1 MEKHSHNAGKM
12 NARTRRHQGGLVSL
26 CLIAVLILVLGT
38 GLFGQRS
45 DDAHP
50 DSENSQF
57 TNLSEAVAEVS
68 YAQEEAACYEVASD
82 AEYGEY
88 EKGKVL
94 VLVDETTG
102 IDAVNAALA
111 QIDIAKTKTVSD
123 QDRSAGFIQVEIDDQ
138 ASMGQALEAF
148 NDAGLQAQPNYVYH
162 PLEGEGSTTTET
174 SLERDPAAIETAS
187 AVMPNDP
194 GSSDQW
200 ALESLD
206 IYKAWGIA
214 KSKEDVSA
222 SPKVSVAVV
231 DTGCLVAHED
241 LVGNII
247 PAAAYN
253 SETKMVGI
261 DNVQDSIG
269 HGSHVAGIVS
279 ARANNGIGVAGT
291 SYNAGLVIIKA
302 SKGETKDFDT
312 LTLSE
317 AYDWLL
323 RTENGQA
330 KTNAQLYN
338 VRVVNMS
345 VGGKGTLAKDHMLYQ
360 RIADAKDAGILTVC
374 AAGNAMAGATPPYEC
389 IPGDCEDSLT
399 VINLAHDE
407 ANGTSANDSSGSYMV
422 YRYSSSNYNTADG
435 ENARAKN
442 ISAPGTGIYST
453 GYREDTPYRYDTGT
467 SMASPAVAGV
477 AALLF
482 AYDPT
487 LSATDVRSVLEQTAT
502 DLEEPG
508 WDSTTGYGEA
518 DAYKALQ
525 VLSARIET
533 QSIASGASLPV
544 KLVAADGAELDPAE
558 WTWSSS
564 NPRVIAVDS
573 DTGTITAKA
582 SGFANITATY
592 KGISATLIAQNV
604 NVTSIDLSST
614 EVEDISGVAYT
625 GSPIEPKPRI
635 LFEGSLLYEG
645 IDYQLEYENN
655 VGVGVASMKIV
666 PAENGRV
673 IGAKTIEFMIEPAD
687 IATLQASIPDQIYTG
702 DPVSPETID
711 IRDAQGNVL
720 AVDQDF
726 TVSYANNVDHG
737 VGTAK
742 ALLTGIGNYQ
752 GVLEVPFT
760 IVGTPLSPMKTT
772 IENVRDFTYN
782 GQVHA
787 QNDLIVRF
795 DGVTLTRGV
804 DYDLYYR
811 YKDSGVRVDP
821 VEVGIYEVVIVGI
834 GAYSGEIAREFPIYE
849 RSDGGANTP
858 GGDTGGAIGP
868 NTPPS
873 TGGSTD
879 TGASSG
885 SSGDQSNSGSGSTG
899 EGSSS
904 VTDVPDASGATAVT
918 AQQLPAASSVNG
930 AWKKSKGKWWFRYD
944 AASKQAQQS
953 TLDYP
958 ASTWVTI
965 KGKYYH
971 FNGAG
976 WMHTGWQYLDEKWY
990 YFGSD
995 GALKIGWQKIKGKWY
1010 YLASDG
1016 VMQTGKKIIGNDRY
1030 LLNGSGAMKTGWSL
1044 ESLGW
1049 FYYKSSGAQAA
1060 GWQKVGRTWYYLDP
1074 ATGIMQTGWLD
1085 VGGQRYFLKSSG
1097 AMRTGWVNI
1106 DNAWYHFN
1114 ASGHMQR
1121 DRWVGNYYVGSDG
1134 RMATNTWIGKY
1145 HVNGSGK
1152 WDMTR

>member
-1 MEKHSHNAGKM
+1 MEKHSQNAGKM

-45 DDAHP
+45 NDVRS
-50 DSENSQF
+50 DSENGHF
-57 TNLSEAVAEVS
+57 TNLPEAVAEVS

-94 VLVDETTG
+94 IQVDETTDV
-102 IDAVNAALA
+102 DAVNAVLA
-111 QIDIAKTKTVSD
+111 QIDIAKTKTISD
-123 QDRSAGFIQVEIDDQ
+123 QDRSTGFIQVEIDDRT
-138 ASMGQALEAF
+138 SMGQALEMF
-148 NDAGLQAQPNYVYH
+148 SSAGLQVQPNYVYH
-162 PLEGEGSTTTET
+162 PLEGE
-174 SLERDPAAIETAS
+174 DPATTATFS
-187 AVMPNDP
+187 EQDPVAVEAASTVTLNDP

-206 IYKAWGIA
+206 VYKAWGIA

-222 SPKVSVAVV
+222 TPKVSVAIV

-241 LVGNII
+241 LIGNII

-253 SETKMVGI
+253 SETKTVGI

-279 ARANNGIGVAGT
+279 ARANNGVGVAGT

-302 SKGETKDFDT
+302 SKGESKDFDT

-323 RTENGQA
+323 RAENGQT

-374 AAGNAMAGATPPYEC
+374 AAGNAMAGAVPPYEC

-407 ANGTSANDSSGSYMV
+407 ADETSANDSSGSYAV
-422 YRYSSSNYNTADG
+422 YRYSSSNYNTSDG

-453 GYREDTPYRYDTGT
+453 GYRTDTPYRYDTGT

-487 LSATDVRSVLEQTAT
+487 LSATDVRSLLEQTAT

-533 QSIASGASLPV
+533 QSIASGASLSI
-544 KLVAADGAELDPAE
+544 KLVAADGTDLDPAE

-564 NPRVIAVDS
+564 NPRVIAIDS
-573 DTGTITAKA
+573 NTGTITAKA

-592 KGISATLIAQNV
+592 KGIGATLIAQNV
-604 NVTSIDLSST
+604 NVTSINLNSAA
-614 EVEDISGVAYT
+614 VEDISGVVYT
-625 GSPIEPKPRI
+625 GLPIEPKPHI
-635 LFEGSLLYEG
+635 SFEGDLLYEG

-655 VGVGVASMKIV
+655 IDVGTASMKIV
-666 PAENGRV
+666 PAANGRV
-673 IGAKTIEFMIEPAD
+673 IGSKSIEFTIEPAD

-702 DPVSPETID
+702 DPVSPLTID
-711 IRDAQGNVL
+711 IRDMQGNIL

-760 IVGTPLSPMKTT
+760 IMGTPLSPLKTT

-787 QNDLIVRF
+787 QNDLVVRF
-795 DGVTLTRGV
+795 DGAILTRGV

-811 YKDSGVRVDP
+811 YKGSSVRVDP
-821 VEVGIYEVVIVGI
+821 VEAGIYEVVIVGI

-849 RSDGGANTP
+849 RSDGGANVP
-858 GGDTGGAIGP
+858 GGDTGSTSGP
-868 NTPPS
+868 STPPS
-873 TGGSTD
+873 TDGSMD
-879 TGASSG
+879 AGSSSG
-885 SSGDQSNSGSGSTG
+885 SSGDQSNSGSGSAG
-899 EGSSS
+899 DDSSS
-904 VTDVPDASGATAVT
+904 EANTPDASGATAVV
-918 AQQLPAASSVNG
+918 AQQPPTASSVNG
-930 AWKKSKGKWWFRYD
+930 VWKKSKGKWWLRYD

-953 TLDYP
+953 ALDYP
-958 ASTWVTI
+958 ASTWVI
-965 KGKYYH
+965 VKGKYYH
-971 FNGAG
+971 FDSAG
-976 WMHTGWQYLDEKWY
+976 WMHTGWQYLGQKWY

-995 GALKIGWQKIKGKWY
+995 GAMKTGWQKVKGKWY

-1016 VMQTGKKIIGNDRY
+1016 VMQSGKKVIGNDRY

-1044 ESLGW
+1044 ESRGW

-1060 GWQKVGRTWYYLDP
+1060 GWQKVGKTWYYLDP
-1074 ATGIMQTGWLD
+1074 ASGIMQTGWLD
-1085 VGGQRYFLKSSG
+1085 VEGKRYFLKSSG
-1097 AMRTGWVNI
+1097 AMRTGWVSI
-1106 DNAWYHFN
+1106 DNAWYYFN
-1114 ASGHMQR
+1114 TSGHMQR
-1121 DRWVGNYYVGSDG
+1121 DRWVGNYYVGTDG
-1134 RMATNTWIGKY
+1134 KMAANTWIGKY